1 MAVEQ
6 TLSAEL
12 STSGQLDA
20 AALASARRGRLGR
33 WLLRR
38 TALGILALLVVSILI
53 FLLTHVLPSDP
64 ARAILGHFAQPV
76 QLHIVTRELGLDKPL
91 LSQYLTWIGGV
102 VHGDFGVSF
111 ATKQPVLNL
120 IGPRF
125 ENSLTLLLVVAL
137 IAVPVSTA
145 LGVIAA
151 RHRDRRVD
159 HAISV
164 FSVGTAGIPEFV
176 IGILLAICF
185 ATTVLHLVP
194 AIDVIPPGQNPL
206 SAPTGMILPVGTL
219 VIAVQPYLTRL
230 VRGAMIEVLESP
242 YVEMARLKGVPERH
256 VIRRHAL
263 RNALAPAIQ
272 GTALALIYLL
282 GSVVVIE
289 FLFNYPGMGEALASS
304 VGLRDIPMIQGI
316 ALVFAAM
323 FILFNIIAD
332 LLIIFVTPR
341 LRTELLG

>member
-1 MAVEQ
+1 
-6 TLSAEL
+6 
-12 STSGQLDA
+12 
-20 AALASARRGRLGR
+20 
-33 WLLRR
+33 
-38 TALGILALLVVSILI
+38 
-53 FLLTHVLPSDP
+53 
-64 ARAILGHFAQPV
+64 
-76 QLHIVTRELGLDKPL
+76 
-91 LSQYLTWIGGV
+91 
-102 VHGDFGVSF
+102 
-111 ATKQPVLNL
+111 
-120 IGPRF
+120 
-125 ENSLTLLLVVAL
+125 
-137 IAVPVSTA
+137 
-145 LGVIAA
+145 
-151 RHRDRRVD
+151 
-159 HAISV
+159 
-164 FSVGTAGIPEFV
+164 
-176 IGILLAICF
+176 
-185 ATTVLHLVP
+185 
-194 AIDVIPPGQNPL
+194 
-206 SAPTGMILPVGTL
+206 MILPVGTL